1 MFCPKKSA
9 VLAIS
14 VVIFFCVAST
24 ARADDITDWNQ
35 HMLRATTIAGTSPLV
50 TTRVA
55 AIVQASVF
63 DAVNG
68 IDRKYAPV
76 HVAAAAP
83 AGASR
88 RAAAVQAA
96 YTALVALFL
105 PQKAIFD
112 GRLAVS
118 LTAIAADPH
127 ETSAG
132 IAAGI
137 AWGTTVANGI
147 LAWRATDGFTPPPPP
162 YLGGTGVGQ
171 WRPTP
176 PAFAPGAGPQFA
188 TMTPW
193 SITSP
198 SAYHPDGPPA
208 LTSAR
213 YARDFNETK
222 LIGNISS
229 TVRTPD
235 QTIYSWFWAQS
246 TASYLWN
253 HLADVLLERRG
264 RGDDDDDEGRFGEHR
279 GSLLESARLLALLD
293 LAMADAAIACWEAKY
308 SYSAWRPVTAIPLE
322 ASIGNAGI
330 TVNAGDATWMPLLAT
345 PAHPEYPSGHST
357 VSGAAAVVL
366 ASFFGEDRHFTMD
379 NDLLIGV
386 TRSYHSFTQALNE
399 VKNARIY
406 AGIHFRFACDDGQEI
421 GDKVGHYVLQ
431 HALLPA
437 H

>member
-9 VLAIS
+9 VFAIS

-147 LAWRATDGFTPPPPP
+147 LAWRWIYATAASVFGWNRCGTMAAHATCVRTWSRPAICHHGA
-162 YLGGTGVGQ
+162 LGDQ
-171 WRPTP
+171 C
-176 PAFAPGAGPQFA
+176 AF
-188 TMTPW
+188 
-193 SITSP
+193 S
-198 SAYHPDGPPA
+198 
-208 LTSAR
+208 
-213 YARDFNETK
+213 
-222 LIGNISS
+222 ISS
-229 TVRTPD
+229 GRPAGFD
-235 QTIYSWFWAQS
+235 Q
-246 TASYLWN
+246 
-253 HLADVLLERRG
+253 
-264 RGDDDDDEGRFGEHR
+264 
-279 GSLLESARLLALLD
+279 
-293 LAMADAAIACWEAKY
+293 
-308 SYSAWRPVTAIPLE
+308 RPLR
-322 ASIGNAGI
+322 N
-330 TVNAGDATWMPLLAT
+330 
-345 PAHPEYPSGHST
+345 
-357 VSGAAAVVL
+357 
-366 ASFFGEDRHFTMD
+366 
-379 NDLLIGV
+379 
-386 TRSYHSFTQALNE
+386 
-399 VKNARIY
+399 
-406 AGIHFRFACDDGQEI
+406 
-421 GDKVGHYVLQ
+421 
-431 HALLPA
+431 
-437 H
+437 

>member
-1 MFCPKKSA
+1 MFCAKKSA
-9 VLAIS
+9 VLAFTLAM
-14 VVIFFCVAST
+14 FFCLTPT
-24 ARADDITDWNQ
+24 AQADDVTDWNQ
-35 HMLRATTIAGTSPLV
+35 HMLRAVTVAGTSPLV
-50 TTRVA
+50 ATRVA

-68 IDRKYAPV
+68 IDRKYAAV
-76 HVAAAAP
+76 HVAPGAP

-96 YTALVALFL
+96 YTALVALF
-105 PQKAIFD
+105 PTQKATFD
-112 GRLAVS
+112 GRIAVS
-118 LTAIAADPH
+118 LTAIATEPH
-127 ETSAG
+127 ETSTG
-132 IAAGI
+132 IAAGV
-137 AWGTTVANGI
+137 AWGTTAANGI
-147 LAWRATDGFTPPPPP
+147 LAWRATDGFTPAPPP
-162 YLGGTGVGQ
+162 YLGGTGLGQ

-176 PAFAPGAGPQFA
+176 PAFASGAGPQFA
-188 TMTPW
+188 TMVPWVISTP
-193 SITSP
+193 SQYRP
-198 SAYHPDGPPA
+198 GGPPA

-213 YARDFNETK
+213 YATDFNETK

-229 TVRTPD
+229 TVRTSD

-253 HLADVLLERRG
+253 QAADVLLERRG
-264 RGDDDDDEGRFGEHR
+264 RGDDEEEGRFVEHR

-293 LAMADAAIACWEAKY
+293 VAMADAAIACWDAKY
-308 SYSAWRPVTAIPLE
+308 FYSAWRPVTAIPLE

-330 TVNAGDATWMPLLAT
+330 TVNPGDATWMPLFAT
-345 PAHPEYPSGHST
+345 PPHPEYPSGHST
-357 VSGAAAVVL
+357 VSGAAAAVL
-366 ASFFGEDRHFTMD
+366 VAFFGEKTHFTVD

-421 GDKVGHYVLQ
+421 GDQVGHYVLQ
-431 HALLPA
+431 NALLPVN
-437 H
+437 

>member
-9 VLAIS
+9 VLAITLA
-14 VVIFFCVAST
+14 VFFCMAST
-24 ARADDITDWNQ
+24 AQADDVTDWNQ

-112 GRLAVS
+112 ARLAVS

-137 AWGTTVANGI
+137 AWGTTAANGI
-147 LAWRATDGFTPPPPP
+147 LAWRATDGFTPAPPP
-162 YLGGTGVGQ
+162 YVGGTGVGQ

-188 TMTPW
+188 TMVPW
-193 SITSP
+193 VISAP
-198 SAYHPDGPPA
+198 S
-208 LTSAR
+208 
-213 YARDFNETK
+213 

-229 TVRTPD
+229 TVRTSD

-253 HLADVLLERRG
+253 HAADVLLERRA

-293 LAMADAAIACWEAKY
+293 LAMADAAIACWDAKY
-308 SYSAWRPVTAIPLE
+308 TYVAWRPVTAIPLE

-330 TVNAGDATWMPLLAT
+330 TVNAGDATWMPLFAT
-345 PAHPEYPSGHST
+345 PPHPEYPSGHST
-357 VSGAAAVVL
+357 VSGAAAAVL
-366 ASFFGEDRHFTMD
+366 ATFFGERTHFTMD

-406 AGIHFRFACDDGQEI
+406 AGIHFRFACDDGQVI
-421 GDKVGHYVLQ
+421 GDQVGHYVLQ
-431 HALLPA
+431 NALLPA
-437 H
+437 N